1 MSEIE
6 SAALDEMFSQGEAV
20 LAGVDLDS
28 GALFALEVC
37 EHRDAQSWGDVLEQG
52 RSQGLNL
59 SVVVK
64 DAAAGIAAGVREV
77 FPEAEQRDDCF
88 HALYEM
94 NKVRR
99 CLERRAYGAI
109 GREIEALSRLGTI
122 RAHHIERRRE
132 AKRALSTAQRQCAE
146 TIERFDVFD
155 AAMAQLRGAI
165 ECVDV
170 LTGELHRPEQVEAL
184 IEQAANTLDTLD
196 VRECPKLAKYLRNRA
211 PGLALAQASLL
222 PKLEALGEHYSLEAV
237 GLGCVVW
244 QLVKGLKKHPHQA
257 RRRELHRHLLGRL
270 WEAAKPSRCTRRRC
284 PARCGGRVTDT
295 SSPRFERHRGIQ
307 CGIATVP
314 LRSQGCHPGLSRAV
328 PRVLQPAHP
337 ALGRHKGTSAQQ
349 CLTGERV
356 DDWLTVLGY
365 PLSPTLS

>member
-1 MSEIE
+1 MTGLHRTDLTTSQKIQCAAQALAQQGEHGSKTRLSRAYEISRPTVYAAGETAEAVLRWHFEGRLVEGGAVDVRVDDAQLCRALVGLRAMAPNSIRAIEDLLPVLYPGVKVSYGKVQQLLVEAEARARSFNAQADLSEIE

-109 GREIEALSRLGTI
+109 GREIEALSRLGTAPANSPV
-122 RAHHIERRRE
+122 RASTALSSQCTGVRAASRHRRE
-132 AKRALSTAQRQCAE
+132 
-146 TIERFDVFD
+146 
-155 AAMAQLRGAI
+155 
-165 ECVDV
+165 
-170 LTGELHRPEQVEAL
+170 PPVEAL

-222 PKLEALGEHYSLEAV
+222 PKLEALGEHYSLEAPTNT
-237 GLGCVVW
+237 G
-244 QLVKGLKKHPHQA
+244 KLK
-257 RRRELHRHLLGRL
+257 LY
-270 WEAAKPSRCTRRRC
+270 
-284 PARCGGRVTDT
+284 CGTLC
-295 SSPRFERHRGIQ
+295 IQ
-307 CGIATVP
+307 G
-314 LRSQGCHPGLSRAV
+314 
-328 PRVLQPAHP
+328 
-337 ALGRHKGTSAQQ
+337 
-349 CLTGERV
+349 
-356 DDWLTVLGY
+356 
-365 PLSPTLS
+365 